1 MPAGDSQRIA
11 VDPRAQGDHDESSD
25 YLSGSE
31 YSTESLSSSIFEYR
45 YENGRRYHAYKD
57 GNYILPN
64 DEKEQNRLDIIH
76 HIYLLMLKDELHLA
90 PLENPQRILDLG
102 TGTGIWA
109 MDMAERYPSAEVIGT
124 DLSPIQPSW
133 VPPNV
138 HFQIDDA
145 ESDWTWEENSFD
157 FIHLRHL
164 SGAIKDWQKLM
175 EQAFKFLK
183 PGGYIEIHEYD
194 MGLFS
199 DDGTLPEDLWLWKF
213 YDLVNKAANKNGRAF
228 QIVSNIES
236 LLNSARFEQ
245 PDYRMYKLPLGLW
258 AADPKMKE
266 IGAYLLLNAE
276 SAYDAF
282 GMALFTR
289 ELGMTVEEAREIVTG
304 AEKDSRNKK
313 IHAYSKQ

>member
-1 MPAGDSQRIA
+1 VLIT
-11 VDPRAQGDHDESSD
+11 VDR
-25 YLSGSE
+25 
-31 YSTESLSSSIFEYR
+31 
-45 YENGRRYHAYKD
+45 
-57 GNYILPN
+57 
-64 DEKEQNRLDIIH
+64 
-76 HIYLLMLKDELHLA
+76 
-90 PLENPQRILDLG
+90 
-102 TGTGIWA
+102 
-109 MDMAERYPSAEVIGT
+109 
-124 DLSPIQPSW
+124 
-133 VPPNV
+133 
-138 HFQIDDA
+138 
-145 ESDWTWEENSFD
+145 
-157 FIHLRHL
+157 
-164 SGAIKDWQKLM
+164 
-175 EQAFKFLK
+175 FLK

-213 YDLVNKAANKNGRAF
+213 YDLVNKAANKNGIFYSFLPFSHWYWQFTGRAF